1 MSDETGIAKPTE
13 TIHQP
18 APSWAPVVFTFGLL
32 GLLAGA
38 FASGFMFPPL
48 WFAIAGAFLVL
59 FALRAMVFRG
69 IKAFYALPRDQEAP
83 RAEIPVESFRAPSI
97 ED

>member
-1 MSDETGIAKPTE
+1 MNDQTGIPKPTE

-18 APSWAPVVFTFGLL
+18 APSWAPVVFAFGTL

-48 WFAIAGAFLVL
+48 WFAIVGAFFVL
-59 FALRAMVFRG
+59 FSLRAMILKGAR
-69 IKAFYALPRDQEAP
+69 AFYALPREQDP
-83 RAEIPVESFRAPSI
+83 SRAEIPVESFRAPTV
-97 ED
+97 DR

>member
-1 MSDETGIAKPTE
+1 MGDEPGIPKPTE

-18 APSWAPVVFTFGLL
+18 APSWAPVVFAFGLL

-48 WFAIAGAFLVL
+48 WFAILGIFLVL
-59 FALRAMVFRG
+59 FSLRAMISRG
-69 IKAFYALPRDQEAP
+69 VRAFYSLPRTQEAT
-83 RAEIPVESFRAPSI
+83 RAEIPVESFSAPSI